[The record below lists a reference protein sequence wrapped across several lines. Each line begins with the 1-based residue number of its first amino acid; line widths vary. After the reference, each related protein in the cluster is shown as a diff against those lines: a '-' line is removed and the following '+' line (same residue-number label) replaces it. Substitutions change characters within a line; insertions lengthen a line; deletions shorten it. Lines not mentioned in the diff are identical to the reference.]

1 MSNSLK
7 DLGLSLEDLKAIAK
21 VRDIKDY
28 ESMSEGELL
37 SAITPSKK
45 TEKGKKQKTDFSK
58 ARIEEIR
65 KKINELN
72 INFLN

>member
-7 DLGLSLEDLKAIAK
+7 DLGLSLVDLQAIAR
-21 VRDIKDY
+21 VRYIKGY

-45 TEKGKKQKTDFSK
+45 AKKEKKQKKVKSK
-58 ARIEEIR
+58 KQI
-65 KKINELN
+65 
-72 INFLN
+72 FLKLE

>member
-7 DLGLSLEDLKAIAK
+7 DLGLSLEDLKAVAK
-21 VRDIKDY
+21 VRGVKDY

-45 TEKGKKQKTDFSK
+45 SKKSK
-58 ARIEEIR
+58 KR
-65 KKINELN
+65 
-72 INFLN
+72 

>member
-7 DLGLSLEDLKAIAK
+7 DLGLSLADLKAVAK
-21 VRDIKDY
+21 VRGVKDY

-45 TEKGKKQKTDFSK
+45 SKK
-58 ARIEEIR
+58 R
-65 KKINELN
+65 
-72 INFLN
+72 